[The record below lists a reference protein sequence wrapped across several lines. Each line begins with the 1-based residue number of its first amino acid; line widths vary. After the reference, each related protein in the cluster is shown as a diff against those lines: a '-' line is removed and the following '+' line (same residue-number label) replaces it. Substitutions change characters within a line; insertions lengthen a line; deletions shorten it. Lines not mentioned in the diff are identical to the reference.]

1 MSTTTTNYS
10 LIKPA
15 LTDPADITATN
26 ANWDKIDAELKKK
39 VELSTDGKI
48 PASQLPSMDY
58 IPNSEKGVASGV
70 ATLGTDGKVPASQL
84 NIAAPTGAASTIQTD
99 NLTANRALISNASGK
114 VAVSPVT
121 STELGYLD
129 GVTSAV
135 QTQIDN
141 KANSTHTHSATDI
154 NSGTLPI
161 TRGGTGATTAAGVLT
176 NLGVTATAAELNK
189 MDGVTATT
197 TELNYVDGVTSNIQ
211 TQLNNKLS
219 TSGGSVTAPI
229 NFTNSNETRAIS
241 KIRTVESTG
250 YFMDVGIGAYGGKG
264 TAYMR
269 ILQGSDSTGTQL
281 YRMDITPNGVLLQ
294 NTAGNVFWLGQ
305 SGAVTASVES

>member
-10 LIKPA
+10 LVKPA
-15 LTDPADITATN
+15 LTDPADITVTN
-26 ANWDKIDAELKKK
+26 ANWDKIDTELKSRAT
-39 VELSTDGKI
+39 LGTDGKV
-48 PASQLPSMDY
+48 PASQLPAMNY
-58 IPNSEKGVASGV
+58 IPTSEKGVASGV

-99 NLTANRALISNASGK
+99 NLTASRALISNASGK

-129 GVTSAV
+129 GVTS
-135 QTQIDN
+135 
-141 KANSTHTHSATDI
+141 
-154 NSGTLPI
+154 
-161 TRGGTGATTAAGVLT
+161 GV
-176 NLGVTATAAELNK
+176 
-189 MDGVTATT
+189 
-197 TELNYVDGVTSNIQ
+197 Q
-211 TQLNNKLS
+211 TQLNNKLAI
-219 TSGGSVTAPI
+219 TGGNVTGPI

-241 KIRTVESTG
+241 KIRTIESTG

-269 ILQGSDSTGTQL
+269 ILQGSDSSGTQL

-305 SGAVTASVES
+305 SGAVTASIES